1 MIRNAKSNELPEILK
16 VYDAARD
23 FMRKN
28 GNPTQWANGY
38 PNEKVLSEDI
48 EKKRLFVLE
57 ESEKI
62 IGVFMFTLDEEPT
75 YKIIEKGAWCD
86 NSLYGTI
93 HRVASSGARGG
104 VLNEVIAFCEDK
116 ISHLRIDTHRDN
128 TVMQNLLLK
137 NGFSYC
143 GIIYL
148 ESGDERLA
156 YEKTDKRGM

>member
-1 MIRNAKSNELPEILK
+1 MIRNAKATELAEILK
-16 VYDAARD
+16 IYDTARD

-38 PNEKVLSEDI
+38 PSEAVLGEDI
-48 EKKRLFVLE
+48 EKNRLFVLE
-57 ESEKI
+57 ENGRL

-75 YKIIEKGAWCD
+75 YKIIKKGAWLD

-93 HRVASSGARGG
+93 HRVASNGSRGG

-156 YEKTDKRGM
+156 YEKTDKRGI

>member
-1 MIRNAKSNELPEILK
+1 MIRNAKATELLEILK

-23 FMRKN
+23 FMRES

-38 PNEKVLSEDI
+38 PSEAVLTEDI
-48 EKKRLFVLE
+48 EKNRLFVLE
-57 ESEKI
+57 ENGKI

-75 YKIIEKGAWCD
+75 YKIIENGAWLD
-86 NSLYGTI
+86 SSLYGTI

-104 VLNEVIAFCEDK
+104 VLNEVITFCEDE
-116 ISHLRIDTHRDN
+116 IRHLRIDTHKDN

-156 YEKTDKRGM
+156 YEKTDKRGI

>member
-1 MIRNAKSNELPEILK
+1 MIRNAKATELLEILK

-38 PNEKVLSEDI
+38 PSEAVLTEDI
-48 EKKRLFVLE
+48 EKNRLFVLE
-57 ESEKI
+57 ENGKI

-75 YKIIEKGAWCD
+75 YKIIENGAWLD
-86 NSLYGTI
+86 SSLYGTI

-104 VLNEVIAFCEDK
+104 VLNEVITFCEDE
-116 ISHLRIDTHRDN
+116 IRHLRIDTHKDN

-156 YEKTDKRGM
+156 YEKTDKRGI

>member
-1 MIRNAKSNELPEILK
+1 MIRNAKATELLEILK
-16 VYDAARD
+16 VYDTARD

-38 PNEKVLSEDI
+38 PNEAVLTEDI
-48 EKKRLFVLE
+48 EKNRLFVLE
-57 ESEKI
+57 ESGKI

-75 YKIIEKGAWCD
+75 YKIIEKGAWLD
-86 NSLYGTI
+86 GSLYGTI
-93 HRVASSGARGG
+93 HRVASSGTRGG
-104 VLNEVIAFCEDK
+104 VLNEVIAFCENK
-116 ISHLRIDTHRDN
+116 IRHLRIDTHKDN

-143 GIIYL
+143 GIIHL

-156 YEKTDKRGM
+156 YEKN